1 MSELADQFARQK
13 YAVCPSRLKDP
24 DLSLLYRYVRK
35 RAGSGTMRSDPR
47 SPGAWAAAGDVF
59 IDGLLVD
66 FLPLVEEITS
76 LKLFPTYSYFR
87 VYRRGDVLV
96 KHKDRPSCE
105 ITLTLC
111 LGYEAASAWPLF
123 LESPEGVLSI
133 ALEPGDAL
141 LYRGTEWTH
150 WREPMNG
157 DLTAQAFLHYVD
169 QNGPHAEWK
178 YDKRRELP
186 FVRPHSPSMR
196 LISE

>member
-1 MSELADQFARQK
+1 
-13 YAVCPSRLKDP
+13 
-24 DLSLLYRYVRK
+24 
-35 RAGSGTMRSDPR
+35 MRTDPR

-66 FLPLVEEITS
+66 FLPLVEEITR

-111 LGYEAASAWPLF
+111 LGYEAELAWPLF

-141 LYRGTEWTH
+141 LYRGTQWTH
-150 WREPMNG
+150 WREPMDG
-157 DLTAQAFLHYVD
+157 YLTAQAFLHYVD

-186 FVRPHSPSMR
+186 FVRPHSSRMVF
-196 LISE
+196 E